1 MNNNIYV
8 DLRNLLIEG
17 LFGGNST
24 TLTTNQDLI
33 VELVS
38 MIGTLF
44 IIAVPFMLV
53 YWVIRFITNR

>member
-8 DLRNLLIEG
+8 DLKNLIIDG
-17 LFGGNST
+17 LFGGSSQ
-24 TLTTNQDLI
+24 LTTNQDLI

-53 YWVIRFITNR
+53 YWVVRFITNR